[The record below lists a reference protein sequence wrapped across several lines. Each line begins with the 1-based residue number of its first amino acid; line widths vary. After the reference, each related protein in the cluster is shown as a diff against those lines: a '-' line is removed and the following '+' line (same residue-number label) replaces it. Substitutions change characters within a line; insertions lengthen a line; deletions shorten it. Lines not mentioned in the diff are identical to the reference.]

1 MAMICSMAGGGS
13 AYHTWLVSAGGR
25 TVCGA
30 WPQRSP
36 GRLPDLACRQCKGFT
51 YIGLLLLVAMMGLA
65 LTQAVPMWQTLQ
77 QRDKE
82 EELLFVGDQFRRAIA
97 RYFAAGGA
105 YPRQLEDLVKDPR
118 FPGVRRF
125 LRKVYR
131 DPITGGAEWGLVKL
145 PGDVITGVYSLSE
158 AEPIKK
164 AEFSLADQSFEGKTK
179 YSEWQFVPKI
189 GAATGANPNAPALA
203 PGAAPN
209 QPNITQPQPGTTPP
223 GTQARPFGPARR

>member
-1 MAMICSMAGGGS
+1 
-13 AYHTWLVSAGGR
+13 
-25 TVCGA
+25 
-30 WPQRSP
+30 
-36 GRLPDLACRQCKGFT
+36 
-51 YIGLLLLVAMMGLA
+51 LLVAMMGLA
-65 LTQAVPMWQTLQ
+65 LTQAVPMWQTVQ

-82 EELLFVGDQFRRAIA
+82 EELLFVGNQFRRAIA
-97 RYFAAGGA
+97 RYYAAGGA

-145 PGDVITGVYSLSE
+145 PGDLITGVYSLSE

-189 GAATGANPNAPALA
+189 GAAAGSNPNAPALT

-209 QPNITQPQPGTTPP
+209 QPGLTQPQPGTTPP